1 MISPVANLS
10 WQAKLN
16 MKQNNRSAKGRRGW
30 AVLFLVCGIIS
41 AIYSF
46 RTAEEQARV
55 LHLVDAPIGGTVSG
69 HYRITGTA
77 ERADGSDEILPSRLN
92 SSNVVFYYLE
102 QAVLK
107 DDKWVAQTPLSDSVP
122 FVLRDVSA
130 DIHVRDFALAN
141 AFSRAVEKGGMRQQ
155 QAMLMVA
162 EPAIAVGTVEL
173 TAEGRRYF
181 DGKITPTRFY
191 QTPGT
196 VLHTLAGFSVYINIL
211 FCVITISADYR
222 SSRYGRGIQ
231 SLVCIATAY
240 VLILCFQVCLFRE
253 GHRSLIDEYQTLHSE
268 LLAAESQ
275 MPRGQWVLAVDAY
288 NEHAIQLEAEIT
300 TFPSSLAGAIFG
312 LPIPKE
318 IPR

>member
-1 MISPVANLS
+1 
-10 WQAKLN
+10 

-30 AVLFLVCGIIS
+30 AVLFLTCSIVSG
-41 AIYSF
+41 IYSF

-55 LHLVDAPIGGTVSG
+55 LHSVDAPIGGTVSG
-69 HYRITGTA
+69 QYRITGVA

-102 QAVLK
+102 QHVLN
-107 DDKWVAQTPLSDSVP
+107 DGKWTLQAPVSDSVT
-122 FVLRDVSA
+122 FVLRDDSA
-130 DIHVRDFALAN
+130 AVQARDYEIEN
-141 AFSRAVEKGGMRQQ
+141 AFSRTVEKGAIRQR

-162 EPAIAVGTVEL
+162 EPAIAIGSVEL
-173 TAEGRRYF
+173 MADGRRYF
-181 DGKITPTRFY
+181 DGKITPKRFY
-191 QTPGT
+191 QTPSS
-196 VLHTLAGFSVYINIL
+196 VLHTLAGLSVYINIL

-231 SLVCIATAY
+231 SLVSIATAY

-253 GHRSLIDEYQTLHSE
+253 GHRSLIDEYQSLHSE
-268 LLAAESQ
+268 LIASESRI
-275 MPRGQWVLAVDAY
+275 PRGQWVLAVDAY
-288 NEHAIQLEAEIT
+288 NEHALQLESVIS
-300 TFPSSLAGAIFG
+300 TFPSSLAASIFG